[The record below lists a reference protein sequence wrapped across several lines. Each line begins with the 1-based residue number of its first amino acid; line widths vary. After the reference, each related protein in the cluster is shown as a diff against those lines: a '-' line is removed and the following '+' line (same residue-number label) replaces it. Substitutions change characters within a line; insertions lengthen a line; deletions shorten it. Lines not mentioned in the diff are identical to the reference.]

1 MRGGMVTSNTGDGKF
16 SLVILFRNDSLRLNI
31 SNSAQYKRD
40 TRLGGSSHGDKGL
53 RASVKC
59 VFENRF
65 ERSWLNL

>member
-1 MRGGMVTSNTGDGKF
+1 MRGGTLTSNTGDGKF
-16 SLVILFRNDSLRLNI
+16 SLIIWFRNDSLRLNI

-40 TRLGGSSHGDKGL
+40 TRVGGSSHGDKEL

-59 VFENRF
+59 VFDNSF